1 MPKCPNAKSYPNHC
15 PTENDHYW
23 PTTACPGCPQLPT
36 NTGYFHFQA
45 PPACISLQ
53 FLGFLQGSEHQ
64 IKLVEIDSATSISK
78 YIFHDFPMLM
88 IFLWCPNHKSSK
100 LIAKV
105 KWENLSPLGIDWNI
119 FFSPISHCL
128 RLPVWLR
135 EWNCGGIVAHID
147 QGLTQKSGAPRGCD
161 QFWKE
166 MTLFSV
172 WYPFTC
178 TTLRSPGL
186 SWGNHLRTLS

>member
-1 MPKCPNAKSYPNHC
+1 MPNCPNNKSYPYHC

-88 IFLWCPNHKSSK
+88 IFLWCPNHKSS
-100 LIAKV
+100 
-105 KWENLSPLGIDWNI
+105 
-119 FFSPISHCL
+119 
-128 RLPVWLR
+128 
-135 EWNCGGIVAHID
+135 NCKSQMGGFECIRD
-147 QGLTQKSGAPRGCD
+147 
-161 QFWKE
+161 
-166 MTLFSV
+166 
-172 WYPFTC
+172 
-178 TTLRSPGL
+178 
-186 SWGNHLRTLS
+186 

>member
-1 MPKCPNAKSYPNHC
+1 MPNCPNNKSYPYHC

-88 IFLWCPNHKSSK
+88 IFLCPNHKSSNCKSQMGEFECIRDWLKYFILFHLPLSSSSCLAAWVK
-100 LIAKV
+100 LWWWNSSSHWPGPDSKV
-105 KWENLSPLGIDWNI
+105 
-119 FFSPISHCL
+119 
-128 RLPVWLR
+128 R
-135 EWNCGGIVAHID
+135 
-147 QGLTQKSGAPRGCD
+147 
-161 QFWKE
+161 
-166 MTLFSV
+166 
-172 WYPFTC
+172 C
-178 TTLRSPGL
+178 T
-186 SWGNHLRTLS
+186 